1 MGEGGGKKTAA
12 RSAPHSCEL
21 LLQPVPYEVPL
32 LVRGLVRDEYS
43 IEAAIKKIFDVD
55 TSAEREE
62 DTAAFWCE

>member
-21 LLQPVPYEVPL
+21 LLQPVLRYR
-32 LVRGLVRDEYS
+32 VRS